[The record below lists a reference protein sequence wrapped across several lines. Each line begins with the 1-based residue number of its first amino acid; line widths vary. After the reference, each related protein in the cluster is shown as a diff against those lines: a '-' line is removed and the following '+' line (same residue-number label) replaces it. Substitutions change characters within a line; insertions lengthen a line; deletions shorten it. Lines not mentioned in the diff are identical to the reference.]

1 MHIMRYCSQQS
12 RFFKKQLAFDHFM
25 ATLHCLCALDLSYTP
40 LESLPPSICYLQK
53 LQLLSLRGCYRLTS
67 PFSFP
72 DAEINLCHN
81 NCNRMLSLLYLDLSY
96 SNIYTFQCDFFH
108 SMPNLKELL
117 LVRCSNLEELPPSI
131 AVLSSLTTL
140 EIIGTQIKSFPIEIF
155 EEMGKFQSLKLIDNK
170 LLGLTE
176 IKLYG
181 HSC

>member
-1 MHIMRYCSQQS
+1 MKLES
-12 RFFKKQLAFDHFM
+12 DHHFL
-25 ATLHCLCALDLSYTP
+25 ATLHCLRALDLSYTP

-53 LQLLSLRGCYRLTS
+53 LQLLSLRGCYNLTS

-131 AVLSSLTTL
+131 ALLSSLTTL

-155 EEMGKFQSLKLIDNK
+155 EEMRSSD
-170 LLGLTE
+170 
-176 IKLYG
+176 
-181 HSC
+181 HSS